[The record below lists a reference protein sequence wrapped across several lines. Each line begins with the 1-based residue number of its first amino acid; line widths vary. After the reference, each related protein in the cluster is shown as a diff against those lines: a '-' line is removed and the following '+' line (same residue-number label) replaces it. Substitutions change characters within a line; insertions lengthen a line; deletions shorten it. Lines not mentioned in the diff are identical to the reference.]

1 MEQNVTIDL
10 DRAKEEI
17 LSAGNLPHHIAII
30 MDGNGRWA
38 KLRGLPRIEGHRSGI
53 QSVTDIVRAS
63 GELGIG
69 VLTLYAFSTEN
80 WKRPHLEV
88 SVLMKL
94 LLQTINSEIQELD
107 ENNVQIVSIGRL
119 ADLPRDTRQALEKA
133 MEKTADNTGLI
144 LNLALSYSG
153 RAEII
158 DAIQKLAQASAEGS
172 LDLRDI
178 DEHRFQQF
186 LYTAD
191 LPDPDLLIRTSG
203 EMRVSNFLLWQMAYT
218 EIWVTDVLWPD
229 FRREHL
235 YEGIREYQ
243 KRERRFG
250 LVRSDVQAD

>member
-1 MEQNVTIDL
+1 
-10 DRAKEEI
+10 
-17 LSAGNLPHHIAII
+17 
-30 MDGNGRWA
+30 
-38 KLRGLPRIEGHRSGI
+38 LPRIEGHRSGI
-53 QSVTDIVRAS
+53 QSVTDIVRAC
-63 GELGIG
+63 GELRIG

-80 WKRPHLEV
+80 WNRPHLEV

-107 ENNVQIVSIGRL
+107 QNNVRIVSIGRL

-158 DAIQKLAQASAEGS
+158 DAIQKLGQAAADGS
-172 LDLRDI
+172 CDLRQI
-178 DEHRFQQF
+178 DEQRFQQY
-186 LYTAD
+186 LYTAH
-191 LPDPDLLIRTSG
+191 LPDPDLLVRTSG
-203 EMRVSNFLLWQMAYT
+203 EMRISNFMLWQMAYT

-250 LVRSDVQAD
+250 LVRSDGEANRIA